1 MGITFLLAN
10 DGCRGSPRDDSLPG
24 LNDKLLN
31 KGHASDDIKYI
42 AVRCAV
48 VGGGE
53 DSPIGGIPYIASL
66 SNKPSKC

>member
-10 DGCRGSPRDDSLPG
+10 DGCRGPPRDDSPKD

-42 AVRCAV
+42 AARCAV

-53 DSPIGGIPYIASL
+53 DPADRWDPLHPPTLECNHA
-66 SNKPSKC
+66 